1 MSDTPAKPLKKY
13 LITGGICLAVALAL
27 FFGRVSLGPET
38 SAAAIAMAACDALF
52 VPGMFCFLVGLLMW
66 VANEGALDGVAWL
79 GSYLGKTLVPG
90 KRSSIERYSDFLEAH
105 EHGKVLYLELGVG
118 ANTPVIIK
126 YPFWRRTYA
135 NPEAVYACVNYGD
148 AYAHPDIRDRS
159 TPIDADIDRALE
171 DLLEGRDG

>member
-90 KRSSIERYSDFLEAH
+90 KRSSIERYSDFLERRR
-105 EHGKVLYLELGVG
+105 GKGKRTFGHLCLVGLVFILG
-118 ANTPVIIK
+118 AL
-126 YPFWRRTYA
+126 A
-135 NPEAVYACVNYGD
+135 ALAVFHRV
-148 AYAHPDIRDRS
+148 S
-159 TPIDADIDRALE
+159 
-171 DLLEGRDG
+171 

>member
-1 MSDTPAKPLKKY
+1 MSDTPSKPLKKY

-90 KRSSIERYSDFLEAH
+90 KRSSIERYSDFLERRR
-105 EHGKVLYLELGVG
+105 GKGKRTFGHLCLVGLVFILG
-118 ANTPVIIK
+118 AL
-126 YPFWRRTYA
+126 A
-135 NPEAVYACVNYGD
+135 ALAVFHRV
-148 AYAHPDIRDRS
+148 S
-159 TPIDADIDRALE
+159 
-171 DLLEGRDG
+171 

>member
-1 MSDTPAKPLKKY
+1 VSDTPAKPLKKY

-90 KRSSIERYSDFLEAH
+90 KRSSIERYSDFLERRR
-105 EHGKVLYLELGVG
+105 GKGKRTFGHLCLVGLVFILG
-118 ANTPVIIK
+118 AL
-126 YPFWRRTYA
+126 A
-135 NPEAVYACVNYGD
+135 ALAVFHRV
-148 AYAHPDIRDRS
+148 S
-159 TPIDADIDRALE
+159 
-171 DLLEGRDG
+171 